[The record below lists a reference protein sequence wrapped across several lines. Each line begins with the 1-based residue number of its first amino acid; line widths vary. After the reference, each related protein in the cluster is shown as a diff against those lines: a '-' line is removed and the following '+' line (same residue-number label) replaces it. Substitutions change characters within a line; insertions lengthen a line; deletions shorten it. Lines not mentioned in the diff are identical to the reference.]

1 MSSLLKILRLKTV
14 LAAILLLYVSLP
26 IHAETFPSNTKYE
39 VCFTPGGDC
48 TSMIVDEINKAN
60 KSIYLQA
67 YSFTSKP
74 IAQAIT
80 DAKRK
85 GIDIKVILDKSQVK
99 HNKYSSAKYLTNQ
112 KVPVWVDYRPAIAHN
127 KIVIIDNNTV
137 ITGSFNFTKAA
148 QDKNA
153 ENVLIIHDAIL
164 ANQYTQNLVKRQ
176 SMSLK
181 LT

>member
-1 MSSLLKILRLKTV
+1 MSSLLKILKLKSV
-14 LAAILLLYVSLP
+14 LVTALLLYASLP
-26 IHAETFPSNTKYE
+26 LHAETFPSDTKYE

-48 TSMIVDEINKAN
+48 TSMIVGEINKAN
-60 KSIYLQA
+60 KSVYLQA

-80 DAKRK
+80 NAKRK

-99 HNKYSSAKYLTNQ
+99 HNQYSSSKYLTDQ
-112 KVPVWVDYRPAIAHN
+112 HVPVWVDYRPAIAHN
-127 KIVIIDNNTV
+127 KVVIIDSNIV

-148 QDKNA
+148 QEKNA
-153 ENVLIIHDAIL
+153 ENILIIHDAVL
-164 ANQYTQNLVKRQ
+164 AKQYTQNLFKRQ